1 MANRNF
7 LPGSMALEHDTIKLY
22 GQCAIGAAGAVSSI
36 EGTGVST
43 ITKESATGAY
53 SVTLEDKYNKF
64 LKGDVQ
70 VVCDVDGTAV
80 TCVTGTSEVNTFT
93 FVATASCTSG
103 DFAVIT
109 DTAGA
114 KWAFAIDKTG
124 SAPEPTSAIWSAI
137 PAANKVNVN
146 ISGATTDANVATA
159 VRAGLAGLS
168 GIGTTLTVAVSS
180 GATIPVTHVLRA
192 VVATAQLY
200 KEDGTASPSSMTDA
214 KTTPG
219 IQTAV
224 DITNTTGECLTIP
237 AHGFNTGKSIAL
249 SIGGGSLPTGW
260 SATTYY
266 IIALD
271 ANRISFATS
280 LANAEAGTKVAI
292 SDYGTAAQTIT
303 VTPNSKGSSVA
314 KIEFTDASTINS
326 LVQSA
331 SKINFVAYDFA
342 QAPVQIANGSK
353 LYLELTLR
361 NSSIKAKGEA

>member
-7 LPGSMALEHDTIKLY
+7 RNASFQLEQDVVRLY
-22 GQCAIGAAGAVSSI
+22 GRCAIGAAGAVSAIQGSGI
-36 EGTGVST
+36 ST
-43 ITKESATGAY
+43 IAKESATGAY

-70 VVCDVDGTAV
+70 IICDTDGAAK
-80 TCVTGTSEVNTFT
+80 TCVSGTSEVNTFT
-93 FVATASCTSG
+93 FVDKATCVDG

-114 KWAFAIDKTG
+114 KWAFAIDTSG

-137 PAANKVNVN
+137 PAGNKVNVD

-168 GIGTTLTVAVSS
+168 GIGTTLTVASSS

-192 VVATAQLY
+192 VVATAQVY
-200 KEDGTASPSSMTDA
+200 KEDGTATPASVSVA
-214 KTTPG
+214 KTTTGIATAIDPG
-219 IQTAV
+219 ASA
-224 DITNTTGECLTIP
+224 ECLTIP
-237 AHGFNTGKSIAL
+237 SHGFATGKSIAL
-249 SIGGGSLPTGW
+249 SIASGSLPTGW

-271 ANRISFATS
+271 ANRIAFATS

-292 SDYGTAAQTIT
+292 SDYGTATQVIT
-303 VTPNSKGSSVA
+303 VTPSAYGSGVA
-314 KIEFTDASTINS
+314 HIEFTDSSTIDTN
-326 LVQSA
+326 LQAGSA
-331 SKINFVAYDFA
+331 INFIAYDYA
-342 QAPVQIANGSK
+342 RAPIQIANGSK
-353 LYLELTLR
+353 MYIELVLR
-361 NSSIKAKGEA
+361 NSSMPAKGE